1 MLCSKLNIATRK
13 QGRLHRSSA
22 FQPLDPGGEPVAWAG
37 AKKISK
43 PDHGEDKDI
52 PLFLVAY
59 RMVGDP
65 RASTHPKPQETED

>member
-22 FQPLDPGGEPVAWAG
+22 FQPLDPGGEPGARAG
-37 AKKISK
+37 AKKSVNLTMEK
-43 PDHGEDKDI
+43 TKDI

-59 RMVGDP
+59 RMVCDP